1 MAILNVRIPTNLTEY
16 PNSFKRQGSFPLEAY
31 SVFYDITNDEGA
43 VVTSALDA
51 AKDYAQNNPIAYV
64 GQIIAVIEDTI
75 VGEETVKTATA
86 YVIDNA
92 AGDLKAIGASEAI
105 TSGMEE
111 LEGQIDAIEVVIG
124 DENSGLIK
132 DIADNAD
139 AIDAINDKIGDI
151 GDKTIAKAIE
161 DAQAAATYDDTDVKD
176 SIAALEELVGEEAVE
191 TQIDN
196 KIEELKLSET
206 YASKEAYD
214 AYVEANDEAVA
225 ANAAAIEKLNSDD
238 KTEGSVDYKIAQEV
252 AKILND
258 NDDDVDTLEEIAAW
272 IKNDTAGV
280 GALNKSVT
288 DNADAIEAIKKDAT
302 IDTFKGIEDKIA
314 ELAEEVAGDIE
325 AAIETATEHVE
336 TVETDIADLKELVGN
351 TSVDSQIDAKI
362 ADLNDAMHTH
372 ENADVLE
379 GITAEKVEA
388 WDGAEQG
395 AKDYADDL
403 KDELIGLID
412 KRVIAEDGKS
422 LVSDTLIGKLEGI
435 ASGAQVN
442 VIDTVD
448 TAQFGLTG
456 KHLTLLDIT
465 MGKVTGLT
473 DALAG
478 KLDKPTDGS
487 RLLTEDEATKL
498 EKLVLGENGE
508 VSVSGKVA
516 AGNVDGLDAWIT
528 ARAGTLK
535 GLSENN
541 FTGTLLEK
549 LNGIETGAQVN
560 VIEKVKVGDTLIDIV
575 DKTVAIPVASST
587 LLGAVKSSAEANKV
601 AVAEDGTMEVN
612 NLNVNRLVQ
621 SEGDVIV
628 LDGGASK

>member
-64 GQIIAVIEDTI
+64 GQIIAVIEDVI

-105 TSGMEE
+105 TSGIEE
-111 LEGQIDAIEVVIG
+111 LEGQIDAIEVIIG
-124 DENSGLIK
+124 DENGGLIK

-139 AIDAINDKIGDI
+139 AIDAINEKIGDI

-161 DAQAAATYDDTDVKD
+161 DAQAAATEHVEAVEAD
-176 SIAALEELVGEEAVE
+176 IAALEELVGEEAVE

-214 AYVEANDEAVA
+214 AYVEANDAAVKE
-225 ANAAAIEKLNSDD
+225 NADAIKLLNED
-238 KTEGSVDYKIAQEV
+238 KNTEGSVDYKIYQEV
-252 AKILND
+252 AKLLND
-258 NDDDVDTLEEIAAW
+258 EDGDVDTLEEIAAW

-288 DNADAIEAIKKDAT
+288 DNANAIAAITKDAE
-302 IDTFKGIEDKIA
+302 IVTFKGIEDKIA
-314 ELAEEVAGDIE
+314 EVVSDVADNIE

-336 TVETDIADLKELVGN
+336 TVEADIAGLKELVGN

-372 ENADVLE
+372 ENADVLD
-379 GITAEKVEA
+379 GITAEKVES

-395 AKDYADDL
+395 AKDYADDI
-403 KDELIGLID
+403 KDELIEALNRRGFADAD
-412 KRVIAEDGKS
+412 KS
-422 LVSDTLIGKLEGI
+422 FVSNTLIGKLEGI
-435 ASGAQVN
+435 ADGAQVN

-448 TAQFGLTG
+448 TAQFDLTG

-465 MGKVTGLT
+465 MGKVTGLA

-549 LNGIETGAQVN
+549 LNGIEAGAQVN
-560 VIEKVKVGDTLIDIV
+560 VIEKVKVGDTLLDIV

-587 LLGAVKSSAEANKV
+587 LLGAVKSSVAENKV

-612 NLNVNRLVQ
+612 SLNVNKLVQ

>member
-1 MAILNVRIPTNLTEY
+1 MAILNVKIPTNLTEY

-51 AKDYAQNNPIAYV
+51 AKDYAKNNPIAYV
-64 GQIIAVIEDTI
+64 GQIIAVIEDTV

-105 TSGMEE
+105 TSGIEE

-124 DENSGLIK
+124 DETSGLIK

-139 AIDAINDKIGDI
+139 AIDAINEKIGTV
-151 GDKTIAKAIE
+151 GE
-161 DAQAAATYDDTDVKD
+161 DTTVVDMIAAA
-176 SIAALEELVGEEAVE
+176 EESAV
-191 TQIDN
+191 DRV
-196 KIEELKLSET
+196 LG
-206 YASKEAYD
+206 Y
-214 AYVEANDEAVA
+214 
-225 ANAAAIEKLNSDD
+225 
-238 KTEGSVDYKIAQEV
+238 
-252 AKILND
+252 
-258 NDDDVDTLEEIAAW
+258 
-272 IKNDTAGV
+272 
-280 GALNKSVT
+280 
-288 DNADAIEAIKKDAT
+288 
-302 IDTFKGIEDKIA
+302 
-314 ELAEEVAGDIE
+314 LAEEVVNEDFD
-325 AAIETATEHVE
+325 T
-336 TVETDIADLKELVGN
+336 LKEVAAWIESDTTNSAELIER
-351 TSVDSQIDAKI
+351 VDALEKDT
-362 ADLNDAMHTH
+362 HTH
-372 ENADVLE
+372 ENDDVLK

-395 AKDYADDL
+395 AKDYADGL

-412 KRVIAEDGKS
+412 KRVLAEDGKS
-422 LVSDTLIGKLEGI
+422 LVSNTLISKLEGI
-435 ASGAQVN
+435 ADGAQVN
-442 VIDTVD
+442 AIDTVD

-456 KHLTLLDIT
+456 KHLTLLDIA

-549 LNGIETGAQVN
+549 LNGVEAGAQVN
-560 VIEKVKVGDTLIDIV
+560 VIEKVKVGDTLLDIV

-612 NLNVNRLVQ
+612 SLNVNKLVQ